1 MNSQMRCL
9 DYLKHL
15 ESLDKMEQ
23 YIIRTSEKEKKTQ
36 IMRVGTPV
44 EIVGTIYTDFNL
56 HLGNRGI
63 TEEDIV
69 GPLSNR
75 SIGKIELYQNK
86 NIIAIKSKKKEIS
99 AYTLEGEYKEEEI
112 IIPYRKISKESLLAK
127 PEYLALEEMG
137 LTHAYFLGE
146 LSSLSQVFCFE
157 KGSDLSGIVYAKESD
172 DISALK
178 GLSLVLAKRIENQ
191 KFIFE
196 FMKR

>member
-1 MNSQMRCL
+1 
-9 DYLKHL
+9 
-15 ESLDKMEQ
+15 
-23 YIIRTSEKEKKTQ
+23 
-36 IMRVGTPV
+36 
-44 EIVGTIYTDFNL
+44 
-56 HLGNRGI
+56 
-63 TEEDIV
+63 
-69 GPLSNR
+69 
-75 SIGKIELYQNK
+75 
-86 NIIAIKSKKKEIS
+86 
-99 AYTLEGEYKEEEI
+99 
-112 IIPYRKISKESLLAK
+112 
-127 PEYLALEEMG
+127 MG